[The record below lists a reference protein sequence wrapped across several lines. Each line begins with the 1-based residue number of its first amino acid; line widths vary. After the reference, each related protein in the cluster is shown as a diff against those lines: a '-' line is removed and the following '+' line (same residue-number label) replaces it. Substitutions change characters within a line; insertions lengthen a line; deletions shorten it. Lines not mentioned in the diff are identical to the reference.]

1 MHHSFAS
8 ASAATAAD
16 WNSFNPLQSIPST
29 PSRANPPVPAQRDV
43 PTAVFTDSADSIHG
57 ILILPLPRPT
67 EESTRTEL
75 FSHSR
80 HGRVRCAAPT

>member
-1 MHHSFAS
+1 MHHSFASAS

-57 ILILPLPRPT
+57 ILPRPT